1 VNRAVVRRWESWN
14 PVTGC
19 TPVSAGCAHCYA
31 QRFAERW
38 RGLPGHPYGHGF
50 ELTLRPERLELPL
63 RWRAPR
69 HVFVT
74 SMGDLFHDA
83 VPDEYV
89 AAVFAV
95 MARADRHVFHVLTKR
110 HERLGELAGALPWPA
125 NVHLGVTVEHMATA
139 DRLEVL
145 RAVPAALR
153 HVSAEP
159 LLGPLDELDLAGIDW
174 LIAGGES
181 GPSRRPPRVEWLRG
195 LRDHCRDAGV
205 AFTFK
210 GWGGTVQGA
219 LGRTLDGREW
229 DERPAAARDETVA
242 GGESERQATLW
253 DDSPTWS
260 EPAGRLPS
268 PSVSTS

>member
-1 VNRAVVRRWESWN
+1 MNRAAVRRWESWS
-14 PVTGC
+14 PVAGC
-19 TPVSAGCAHCYA
+19 THVSAGCAHCYA

-38 RGLPGHPYGHGF
+38 RGPPGHPYEHGF
-50 ELTLRPERLELPL
+50 EPMLRPERLELPL

-74 SMGDLFHDA
+74 SMGDLFHEA

-95 MARADRHVFHVLTKR
+95 MAQADRHVFHVLTKR
-110 HERLGELAGALPWPA
+110 HERLGELAGGLPWPA

-139 DRLEVL
+139 GRLDVL
-145 RAVPAALR
+145 RAVP
-153 HVSAEP
+153 
-159 LLGPLDELDLAGIDW
+159 
-174 LIAGGES
+174 GGES
-181 GPSRRPPRVEWLRG
+181 GPSRRPARAAWLRG
-195 LRDHCRDAGV
+195 LRDHCRDVGV

-210 GWGGTVQGA
+210 GWGGSVQGA

-229 DERPAAARDETVA
+229 DERPAAARDETA
-242 GGESERQATLW
+242 ADGEGERQATLW
-253 DDSPTWS
+253 DDSS
-260 EPAGRLPS
+260 AGSGAAGRLPS

>member
-1 VNRAVVRRWESWN
+1 MSPLAARRWESWN

-19 TPVSAGCAHCYA
+19 THVSAGCAHCYA
-31 QRFAERW
+31 ERFAERW
-38 RGLPGHPYGHGF
+38 RGLSGHHYEHGF

-63 RWRAPR
+63 RWRTPR

-74 SMGDLFHDA
+74 SMGDLFHEE

-95 MARADRHVFHVLTKR
+95 MARAERHLFHVLTKR
-110 HERLGELAGALPWPA
+110 HERLRTLAGELPWPA

-139 DRLEVL
+139 SRLDVL

-181 GPSRRPPRVEWLRG
+181 GPSRRPVRVEWLRG
-195 LRDHCRDAGV
+195 LRDHCLEAGV

-210 GWGGTVQGA
+210 GWGGGVQGA

-229 DERPAAARDETVA
+229 DERPAAVREVTAAD
-242 GGESERQATLW
+242 GEGERQATLW
-253 DDSPTWS
+253 DVSS
-260 EPAGRLPS
+260 AGSGPARRLPS